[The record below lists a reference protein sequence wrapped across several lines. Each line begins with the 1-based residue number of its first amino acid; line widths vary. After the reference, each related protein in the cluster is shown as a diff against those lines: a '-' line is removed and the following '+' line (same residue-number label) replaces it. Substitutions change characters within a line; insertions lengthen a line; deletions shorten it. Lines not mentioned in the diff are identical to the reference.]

1 MATVEEGRAILAF
14 GDDIELAPKKGYVSL
29 RRRKQF
35 AMIQPSAAGRIDLG
49 LILGDVPAEVR
60 LESAAGFNALFSHR
74 IRVSSTAD
82 IDAQLIG
89 WLRQA
94 YDRAS

>member
-1 MATVEEGRAILAF
+1 MSAILAF
-14 GDDIELAPKKGYVSL
+14 GDDIELAPKKGYLSL

-49 LILGDVPAEVR
+49 LILGDLPAEAR
-60 LESAAGFNALFSHR
+60 LESATGFNALFTHR
-74 IRVSSTAD
+74 VRVSNPAD
-82 IDAQLIG
+82 IDEQLIA

>member
-1 MATVEEGRAILAF
+1 
-14 GDDIELAPKKGYVSL
+14 
-29 RRRKQF
+29 
-35 AMIQPSAAGRIDLG
+35 MIQPSAASRIDLG
-49 LILGDVPAEVR
+49 LILGDVPAEAR
-60 LESAAGFNALFSHR
+60 LESAVGFNALFTHR
-74 IRVSSTAD
+74 VRLSSPAD